1 LALSDLSTA
10 IRGLCDELDVEPVT
24 RVNDTVRRASYRE
37 AMDKEVSMYKL
48 VTLVALIALAIPAT
62 ALGQKSHQRSR
73 AVVRCSEE
81 AVFLPGRDY
90 AICGGRFWVR
100 MVQSRKIVAVPFWRL
115 QQGNDPNRP

>member
-1 LALSDLSTA
+1 
-10 IRGLCDELDVEPVT
+10 
-24 RVNDTVRRASYRE
+24 
-37 AMDKEVSMYKL
+37 MFKL
-48 VTLVALIALAIPAT
+48 VTLVSLLAALAIPAS
-62 ALGQKSHQRSR
+62 ALGQSSHRQSR

-100 MVQSRKIVAVPFWRL
+100 MAEAHRLVAVPFWRL